1 MNINTLTSTLDV
13 PESVLSFPS
22 MMTSGEKALLFHLAR
37 DHFQGTGVIVD
48 AGLFLGASTE
58 AFCRGLKANGIKTK
72 KIVHAYDIA
81 IWNSKGFDKYL
92 QNAGVIEKIGQVD
105 FKDGD
110 NYQPLLEK
118 LLEEHKDT
126 IDFRIGDIVDQI
138 RTNEDIEI
146 AFYDL
151 LKNYE
156 RDLACFNALGP
167 YYAAN
172 KTIIVQQ
179 DYFFENA
186 IDSKIR
192 QEFLSPY
199 FEFIGA
205 VGSSG
210 VFKCIEKI
218 PSTFFDQ
225 DPIKQLTVDEKI
237 KLIKQAANR
246 IPISKFQ
253 IYTALA
259 VVGFMIHSGRKEEG
273 ISELQ
278 DIEKAMKYAN
288 LKPPR
293 ATKIIEKMKGKLE
306 EAHRR

>member
-13 PESVLSFPS
+13 PESVLNFPS

-37 DHFQGTGVIVD
+37 DHFEGTGIIVD

-58 AFCRGLKANGIKTK
+58 AFCRGLQIKGIKSK
-72 KIVHAYDIA
+72 KIVHSYDIA
-81 IWNSKGFDKYL
+81 IWNTKGFDKYL
-92 QNAGVIEKIGQVD
+92 NHQDVLNKIGTVN

-110 NYQPLLEK
+110 NYLPLLER
-118 LLEEHKDT
+118 LLEEHQEL
-126 IDFRIGDIVDQI
+126 IDFRIGDIVKEV
-138 RTNEDIEI
+138 RTNQEVEI

-167 YYAAN
+167 YYVPN

-179 DYFFENA
+179 DYFYENA
-186 IDSKIR
+186 IESKIR

-199 FEFIGA
+199 FEFVGS

-210 VFKCIEKI
+210 VFRCIRTI
-218 PSTFFDQ
+218 PSEYFGH
-225 DPIKQLTVDEKI
+225 DPITELTVDQKI
-237 KLIKQAANR
+237 NLIKQAANR
-246 IPISKFQ
+246 IPLSKFQ
-253 IYTALA
+253 LYTLLA
-259 VVGFMIHSGRKEEG
+259 AVSLMIQNGRKEE
-273 ISELQ
+273 SLFELGQ
-278 DIEKAMKYAN
+278 IEKIMANSN

-293 ATKIIEKMKGKLE
+293 VLKIIQKLHQKLS
-306 EAHRR
+306 A

>member
-1 MNINTLTSTLDV
+1 MNINTLISTADV

-37 DHFQGTGVIVD
+37 DHFQGTGIIVD

-58 AFCRGLKANGIKTK
+58 AFCRGLKENGIKTK

-81 IWNSKGFDKYL
+81 LWNSKGFDKYL
-92 QNAGVIEKIGQVD
+92 QNPGVLDKIGPVD

-110 NYQPLLEK
+110 NYQSLLEK
-118 LLEEHKDT
+118 LLEEHSDT
-126 IDFRIGDIVDQI
+126 IDFRIGDIVEQV
-138 RTNEDIEI
+138 RTNEDVEI

-167 YYAAN
+167 HYVAN
-172 KTIIVQQ
+172 RTIIVQQ

-186 IDSKIR
+186 IDSKVR

-205 VGSSG
+205 IGSSG
-210 VFKCIEKI
+210 VFKCIRKI
-218 PSTFFDQ
+218 PTEFFEK
-225 DPIKQLTVDEKI
+225 DPIKKLTVDDKI
-237 KLIKQAANR
+237 KLLKQAAGR

-253 IYTALA
+253 IYTSLA
-259 VVGFMIHSGRKEEG
+259 VVGLMIQSGRKEEG

-278 DIEKAMKYAN
+278 EVEKAMKYAK
-288 LKPPR
+288 LTPPR
-293 ATKIIEKMKGKLE
+293 AAKIIEKLKDKLE
-306 EAHRR
+306 GARLR